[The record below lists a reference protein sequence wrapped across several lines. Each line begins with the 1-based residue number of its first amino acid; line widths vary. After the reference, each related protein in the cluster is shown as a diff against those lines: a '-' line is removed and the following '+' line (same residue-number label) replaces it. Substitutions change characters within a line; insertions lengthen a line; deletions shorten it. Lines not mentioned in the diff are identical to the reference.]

1 MSVFLITK
9 MVISVARQESPQNVW
24 GGGGGVAGRKGQ
36 NNCLRT
42 LETFNLVKRR
52 LRKMIIDIEG
62 ELERS
67 SIYLHVEGRMGHEI
81 VGISFDWK
89 EFRSGR
95 RRDS

>member
-1 MSVFLITK
+1 MCGV
-9 MVISVARQESPQNVW
+9 
-24 GGGGGVAGRKGQ
+24 GGVAGGKGQ
-36 NNCLRT
+36 NNCMKI

-67 SIYLHVEGRMGHEI
+67 SIYLHVEGQMGHEI
-81 VGISFDWK
+81 VGISFVWK

-95 RRDS
+95 GRDS

>member
-1 MSVFLITK
+1 MFGW
-9 MVISVARQESPQNVW
+9 W
-24 GGGGGVAGRKGQ
+24 GRGERGQ
-36 NNCLRT
+36 NNCLKIF
-42 LETFNLVKRR
+42 ETFNLVKRR
-52 LRKMIIDIEG
+52 LRKIVTDIER

>member
-1 MSVFLITK
+1 MSVFLIMK
-9 MVISVARQESPQNVW
+9 MVISVARQESTKCVR
-24 GGGGGVAGRKGQ
+24 GGRGQ
-36 NNCLRT
+36 NNCLKT

-52 LRKMIIDIEG
+52 LRKMVTDIEG

-67 SIYLHVEGRMGHEI
+67 SIYLHVEGRMGDEI